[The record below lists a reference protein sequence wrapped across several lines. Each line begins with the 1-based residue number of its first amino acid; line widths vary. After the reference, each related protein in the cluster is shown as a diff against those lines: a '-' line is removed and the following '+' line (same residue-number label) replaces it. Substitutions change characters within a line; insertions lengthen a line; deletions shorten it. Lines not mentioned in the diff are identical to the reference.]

1 MVLPNT
7 EYLLPLDRDVV
18 VLDFDETAWY
28 GLGPSYQRGQ
38 CPVCV
43 TLAVEVAA
51 DVYQTSQQRPAA
63 LAKLALLGAVHKVL
77 NHFDGGGAF
86 GALVRTYSRK
96 ETSEWAGELVYVMG
110 YNCLLKDEAGYDG
123 VLQTVMGLDMT
134 VQPGF
139 VLPQQRPK
147 RTELSSLRTQ
157 KSQPAHC

>member
-7 EYLLPLDRDVV
+7 EYLLPLVRGVV

-28 GLGPSYQRGQ
+28 DLGPSYQRGQ

-96 ETSEWAGELVYVMG
+96 ETSEWAGELVYVVG

-123 VLQTVMGLDMT
+123 ALQTVIGLDMT
-134 VQPGF
+134 GRPGF

-157 KSQPAHC
+157 KAQPAHC